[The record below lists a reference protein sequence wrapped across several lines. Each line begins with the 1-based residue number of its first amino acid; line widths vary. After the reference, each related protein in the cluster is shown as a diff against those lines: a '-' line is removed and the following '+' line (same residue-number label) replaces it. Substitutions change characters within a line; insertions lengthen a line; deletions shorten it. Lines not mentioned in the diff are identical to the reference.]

1 MSESLTELLGHLEA
15 RRSVMALQ
23 LKAPGPNP
31 EQLDRMLTI
40 AARVPDHGKLAPWRF
55 VVVEGDA
62 RAALAQKLNALRKVA
77 EPDVSDERLAKDRAI
92 LATAPVTVCVVG
104 TARQHPKIPVSEQVL
119 SAGAACLNMLHA
131 AHALGFRAQW
141 LTGWAAYDATAKAAL
156 GLTGNEAIAGFI
168 HIGSNDEPQADRD
181 RPDVAA
187 LTQRWSPAD

>member
-1 MSESLTELLGHLEA
+1 MHRKHSLLDLLAG
-15 RRSVMALQ
+15 RRSTPSLQ
-23 LKAPGPNP
+23 LSGPGPTDA
-31 EQLDRMLTI
+31 ELDAMLRE
-40 AARVPDHGKLAPWRF
+40 AVRVPDHGKLAPWRF

-156 GLTGNEAIAGFI
+156 GLTGDEAIAGFI